1 MALKYSGMVKTVKGG
16 SDFSLRAE
24 VGESLL
30 VRKIYA
36 YSPND
41 VYATLRIEKT
51 TVGYFRVSPTYG
63 SHLFFPNLV
72 ARDGATVI
80 TPKRYNL
87 LDLLFDL
94 GIFKGYP
101 IGEGE
106 TFYISGVT
114 GGSAFVTVVYDI
126 YDAGDQKPDNEN
138 GSRASEYFFINYG
151 RVAGGIGGSGDF
163 LYNKSAN
170 PVEFPVFPFGDDVP
184 AKNEI
189 TIFGILGKEV
199 GVRSSNTVT
208 GIYTQFLKMIK
219 EREVLFDKDR
229 NGFLFDY
236 SLVSGN
242 QGTKMGGGCSQI
254 GDFSSVDPR
263 EPLIFTE
270 PLVFVGGEELNI
282 YVTAKQEVEETGIG
296 ELYTEIGL
304 IEKVKKVT

>member
-16 SDFSLRAE
+16 GDFSLRAE

-63 SHLFFPNLV
+63 NHLFFHSMV
-72 ARDGATVI
+72 DTDGATLRVA
-80 TPKRYNL
+80 KRYNL
-87 LDLLFDL
+87 LELLWDLE
-94 GIFKGYP
+94 IFKGYP
-101 IGEGE
+101 VGEGE

-114 GGSAFVTVVYDI
+114 GSSAFVTVVYDI
-126 YDAGDQKPDNEN
+126 YDAGDQKPENEN

-151 RVAGGIGGSGDF
+151 RVSGGISAAGDQ

-170 PVEFPVFPFGDDVP
+170 PVEFPLFPFGDDVP

-189 TIFGILGKEV
+189 TIYGILGKEV
-199 GVRSSNTVT
+199 GVRNSTPAT
-208 GIYTQFLKMIK
+208 AIYTQFLKLIK

-229 NGFLFDY
+229 NGFIFDF
-236 SLVSGN
+236 SLVSGAA
-242 QGTKMGGGCSQI
+242 GTKVAGGMSQI

-263 EPLIFTE
+263 EPLLFPE

-282 YVTAKQEVEETGIG
+282 YVTTAEPVDGSTIAEA
-296 ELYTEIGL
+296 YTEIGL